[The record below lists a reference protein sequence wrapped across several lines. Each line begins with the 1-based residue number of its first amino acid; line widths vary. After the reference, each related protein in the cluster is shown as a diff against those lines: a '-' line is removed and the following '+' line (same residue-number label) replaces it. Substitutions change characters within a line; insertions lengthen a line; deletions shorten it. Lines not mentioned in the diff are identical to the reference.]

1 MLDYTG
7 RYVVVTGCGKG
18 IGKAIAKRFLEQNA
32 TVAML
37 DYAGETVA
45 ASAKELD
52 PTGEKAFAYKCDI
65 SNRDEVQATFAAI
78 LEKFGRIDV
87 LVNNAGINRD
97 GMFHKMDAATFRSV
111 IEVNLFGTVYCCEA
125 VIPGMRAQE
134 YGRIINIS
142 STSAHGNVGQ
152 TNYAAS
158 KAGINGFTKSLAL
171 ESGRKGIT
179 VNSIEPGNIDT
190 DMLRTIP
197 AEKLEARVKVVP
209 MQRWGQPEDI
219 ANMCVFLGSEEA
231 NYVSGENII
240 VSGASKVV

>member
-7 RYVVVTGCGKG
+7 RIVVVTGSGRG

-32 TVAML
+32 TVALL
-37 DYAGETVA
+37 DYAEEMVKATA
-45 ASAKELD
+45 AELD
-52 PTGEKAFAYKCDI
+52 PTGEKAVAYKCDI

-78 LEKFGRIDV
+78 KEKFGRVDV

-97 GMFHKMDAATFRSV
+97 FMFHKMTPEQFRAV

-125 VIPGMRAQE
+125 VIPGMREQE

-152 TNYAAS
+152 ANYAAS
-158 KAGINGFTKSLAL
+158 KAGINGFTKTLAL

-179 VNSIEPGNIDT
+179 VNAIEPGNIDT

-231 NYVSGENII
+231 NYVSGEVII